1 MYKGR
6 FISAFL
12 LLTFF
17 NVSGQEV
24 FQKVLNGPLDQLGY
38 DIVQTTDTGY
48 VVVGTSGIPFMQTE
62 GFITKLNRDGNI
74 SWTTTIGNGL
84 NYVIQTTNGDY
95 VAAASVFISP
105 NNADILLVKLNAN
118 GDTLWTKTYG
128 DSLNN
133 GPRSFS
139 LLSDGGFLITSF
151 SNNSG
156 LMIRTDDAGVIE
168 WSTKIT
174 IPGILTLTCAA
185 ETPDH
190 GFMIGGTIINNG
202 ADGMIFH
209 VDSAGTILW
218 VKKYDIG
225 YNDLID
231 CVTRTSDNNYV
242 FGGTTANNITVKMYL
257 HKIDENANE
266 IWLKSYQAGYGSDN
280 RCRKVI
286 ETKDYGLGI
295 TGLHDSSIDDGVYLM
310 KTDNLGNYL
319 WSTRFGDANYN
330 EAYSLAQTFDNG
342 YILTGGT
349 QIFTGQW
356 QFDAY
361 IIKTDSTGYS
371 PCYQNLISVF
381 DSNFTFIATNVS
393 PITAAGII
401 EQYAQL
407 SVGNFI
413 TDSLLCFSYSGI
425 EFIPSKDK
433 LSVYPNP
440 ANNFIAIESSD
451 SIEGTVL
458 IYDGRGKLLKTEKFN
473 STSRIEIKDLRSG
486 LYFYRVITE
495 NTHQFAGK
503 FLVVKE

>member
-24 FQKVLNGPLDQLGY
+24 FQKVLNGPLDQLGC
-38 DIVQTTDTGY
+38 DIIQTSDSGY
-48 VVVGTSGIPFMQTE
+48 VVAGTSRIASMQSE
-62 GFITKLNRDGNI
+62 GFLTKLNRDGNI
-74 SWTTTIGNGL
+74 SWTTTMGNVI
-84 NYVIQTTNGDY
+84 NYVVQTINGDY
-95 VAAASVFISP
+95 VAAASVYLTP

-156 LMIRTDDAGVIE
+156 VIIRTDDTGVIQ

-174 IPGILTLTCAA
+174 FPGILTLTCAA

-190 GFMIGGTIINNG
+190 GFMIGGTIIDNG
-202 ADGMIFH
+202 ADGIILH

-218 VKKYDIG
+218 VKNYDIG
-225 YNDLID
+225 FNDLID
-231 CVTRTSDNNYV
+231 GVTRTTDNYYV
-242 FGGTTANNITVKMYL
+242 FGGTTDINMNVNIFLY
-257 HKIDENANE
+257 KIDENANE
-266 IWLKSYQAGYGSDN
+266 IWLKSYQAGFGSD
-280 RCRKVI
+280 RFRSVI
-286 ETKDYGLGI
+286 ETKDYGFAI
-295 TGLHDSSIDDGVYLM
+295 TGLYDSVNDGDTYLL
-310 KTDNLGNYL
+310 KTDSMGNYL
-319 WSTRFGDANYN
+319 WSTSFGDANYN

-349 QIFTGQW
+349 QKFTGQW
-356 QFDAY
+356 EFDAH

-371 PCYQNLISVF
+371 PCYQNLIADS
-381 DSNFTFIATNVS
+381 DSNFTFIVTNVS
-393 PITAAGII
+393 PITTAGIT

-407 SVGNFI
+407 SMGNFI
-413 TDSLLCFSYSGI
+413 SDSLWCFSYTGI
-425 EFIPSKDK
+425 EFIPSKDN

-440 ANNFIAIESSD
+440 ANNFITIESSGITD
-451 SIEGTVL
+451 GTVL
-458 IYDGRGKLLKTEKFN
+458 IYDDRGKLLKTEKFN
-473 STSRIEIKDLRSG
+473 GISRIEIKDLRNG
-486 LYFYRVITE
+486 LYIYRVITA
-495 NTHQFAGK
+495 NFHQFAGK
-503 FLVVKE
+503 FSVVK